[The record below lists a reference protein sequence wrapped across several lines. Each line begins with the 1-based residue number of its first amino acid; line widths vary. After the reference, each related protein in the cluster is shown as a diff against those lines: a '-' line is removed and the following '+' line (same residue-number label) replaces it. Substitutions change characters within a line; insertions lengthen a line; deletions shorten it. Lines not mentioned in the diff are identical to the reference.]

1 VTSRNPYEH
10 AFEFDEQLLADARA
24 SLLAWFAAEGR
35 DLPWRRTRDP
45 WSILVSE
52 VMLQQIQVKRAIPFY
67 ESFLARFPTVGS
79 LARAPL
85 SEAILIWRDLGRYR
99 RVVHLHRTARI
110 IVDEHDGVIP
120 SDPATL
126 ETLPGIGPYTA
137 GAVACFAHERD
148 VVFADTNAQRVLH
161 RAFLGPDVPE
171 PVAPEGELL
180 QLASLLL
187 PPGEGWTWN
196 QALIEL
202 GALVCSARAPRC
214 GSCPLQEHCASRPTI
229 LGLIAAE
236 RPAERPSPAY
246 EGSNRFYRGRVL
258 AALRDN
264 PPDGLSLRTLA
275 NTVPCPPENSPTSM
289 DRMREVVASLRKDGL
304 VEVVARA
311 ESLAEERAA
320 YGDDAR
326 PEADEDLHVKLP

>member
-10 AFEFDEQLLADARA
+10 AFEPDEQLLADARA

-45 WSILVSE
+45 WAILVSE

-67 ESFLARFPTVGS
+67 ESFLARFPTVDS

-85 SEAILIWRDLGRYR
+85 SEAILVWRDLGRYR

-110 IVDEHDGVIP
+110 VVDEHGGDIP

-126 ETLPGIGPYTA
+126 KTLPGIGPYTA
-137 GAVACFAHERD
+137 GAVACFAYEQD
-148 VVFADTNAQRVLH
+148 VVFADTNARRVLH
-161 RAFLGPDVPE
+161 RVFLGPDVPE
-171 PVAPEGELL
+171 PVAPEDELL
-180 QLASLLL
+180 HLASLLL
-187 PPGEGWTWN
+187 PPGGGWSWN

-214 GSCPLQEHCASRPTI
+214 GVCPLREHCASRPTI

-236 RPAERPSPAY
+236 RPSERPSPAY
-246 EGSNRFYRGRVL
+246 ERSNRFLRGRIL
-258 AALRDN
+258 AALRESS
-264 PPDGLSLRTLA
+264 PEGSSLRTLA
-275 NTVPCPPENSPTSM
+275 GLVPGPCAR
-289 DRMREVVASLRKDGL
+289 DRSARVREVVESLWKDGL

-311 ESLAEERAA
+311 ESVAEGRAS
-320 YGDDAR
+320 YGDDER
-326 PEADEDLHVKLP
+326 PEADKDLHVTLP